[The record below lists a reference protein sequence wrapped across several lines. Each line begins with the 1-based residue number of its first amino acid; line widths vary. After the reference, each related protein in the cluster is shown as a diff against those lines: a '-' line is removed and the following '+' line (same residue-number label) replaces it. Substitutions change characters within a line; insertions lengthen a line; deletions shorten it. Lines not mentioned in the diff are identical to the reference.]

1 MTNVTFTITLPKEL
15 KEKMKKVK
23 NVNWSEV
30 DRKAFEEEIR
40 KIERIKASEEIDK
53 LRKESKVEWN
63 GVEEIRKWRESH

>member
-1 MTNVTFTITLPKEL
+1 MNNVNLTITLPKEL
-15 KEKMKKVK
+15 KEKMKKIK
-23 NVNWSEV
+23 NINWSEV
-30 DRKAFEEEIR
+30 ARKAFEEEIR

>member
-1 MTNVTFTITLPKEL
+1 MTNVTFTIALPKEL

-30 DRKAFEEEIR
+30 ARKAFEEEIR

>member
-30 DRKAFEEEIR
+30 ARKAFEEEIR